1 MALWIVDDAG
11 DEVFQFEDPTD
22 LTTFVRRNLPSSLT
36 VPRGLSFNSQGHLW
50 IVDSTID
57 EVFQFEDPTD
67 LTTFVRRNLPSSLT
81 SPAGLSFNAQG
92 HLWIVDSAGDEVFQ
106 FEDPTD
112 LTVFT
117 RRNLPSTLTIPR
129 GLSFNAQGHLWIVDF
144 TGSEVFQFEDPT
156 DLTVFTRRNLP
167 STLTVPAGLSFNAQ
181 GHLWIV
187 DSAGDEVFQFEDPT
201 DLTVFTRRNL
211 PSSLT
216 VPTGLSFNDRL
227 GASEQ
232 RVRAAGTAAAGGSA
246 TVRVAG
252 PSSRIR
258 ASGAAA
264 ASGSARVRVTA
275 LPPAA
280 DIAIADW
287 DGSGYQAPIVLG
299 VVRATV
305 SGPDITVEPVV
316 VLEGEFVVAD
326 DLTISQVERPS
337 DVTLRF
343 RKFGSGAL
351 STYFGNA
358 GTRLYPDAELFLQ
371 TAAGGRARYT
381 AGTSGSNW
389 INWHLVAGED
399 DDVQGDIVTG
409 DYFLVSVAEPGAEP
423 GVDARARA
431 SGTAAASG
439 TARIRI
445 AGDQRVRAVGT
456 AIASGVARIRVA
468 APAGAGQTVALTGW
482 GAEGW
487 QGAVL
492 VDASFIEG
500 GATAYLRFVR
510 DIGGNAQL
518 RLSATATGE
527 PSDEGPDLTEEVE
540 QYAQAFVF
548 SADNGSVTLAGPDHP
563 DNGFRDPT
571 DPYFWTPSN
580 SAEWSAWANA
590 VAGSVTLTISDG
602 DAGIQVQASGT
613 AAASGTARI
622 RVATGRQ
629 IRAAGTAAAS
639 GAARIR
645 AAGPRRV
652 RASGT
657 AAASGTARVRTAGPA
672 RIQASGTA
680 AASGTARVRAS
691 ITDDQRI
698 RAGGTAQAVGSAR
711 IRRTFPGL
719 NVFDPQL
726 SVTTEGTLGARARGA
741 RDGIGLDYV
750 WSLDDDASL
759 PAAQYPNNAWGA
771 REGGTAGGRTWVA
784 VKPSATTGMPY
795 VWEAAR
801 TTGGFPDVGADVPA
815 EWQTPVLVSQ
825 PGEQGEP
832 GIAGLAGGQG
842 IQGTAG
848 IPGIAGVA
856 GIQGIPGL
864 QGLEGLPGPAGLPGL
879 NGQSA
884 TRVPTSFPPVKAT
897 GGTAWASFS
906 ATVGGV
912 LRGNGNAIANA
923 VSGNDGGPLIG
934 DLVTIFRTVGDAM
947 YSGTRAYTG
956 VGWVAIQSYIN
967 GNLVVSGTIIARHLA
982 AHIITADH
990 ILAGSLTAG
999 VVAAGFFDGAINIR
1013 RFWSGSV
1020 TLRDG
1025 TTWTNIDAQSGA
1037 SMGNGDI
1044 IMFASSR
1051 NQAVQLVMSAT
1062 SNTERVTRGAEAVNF
1077 NHQWVSSTRIR
1088 VRQEQVGFA
1097 NEVSLFGVW
1106 KLTV

>member
-1 MALWIVDDAG
+1 MALWIVD
-11 DEVFQFEDPTD
+11 
-22 LTTFVRRNLPSSLT
+22 TT
-36 VPRGLSFNSQGHLW
+36 
-50 IVDSTID
+50 
-57 EVFQFEDPTD
+57 
-67 LTTFVRRNLPSSLT
+67 
-81 SPAGLSFNAQG
+81 
-92 HLWIVDSAGDEVFQ
+92 GDEVFQ

-117 RRNLPSTLTIPR
+117 RRNLPSSLAAPQGLSFNAQGHLWIVDNSGDEVFQFEDPTDLTVFTRRNLPSSLAAPQ

-167 STLTVPAGLSFNAQ
+167 SSLTGPTGLSFNAQ

-187 DSAGDEVFQFEDPT
+187 DNSGDEVFQFEDPT

-216 VPTGLSFNDRL
+216 VPTGLSFNAQGHLWIVDNSGNEVFQLEDPTDLTVFTRRNLPSSLTGPRGLSFNDRL

-232 RVRAAGTAAAGGSA
+232 RVRAAGTAAASGSA

-264 ASGSARVRVTA
+264 ASGGARVRTSGPSRIRAAGTAAASGAARVRVTA
-275 LPPAA
+275 LPSAP

-287 DGSGYQAPIVLG
+287 DGSGYQAPIVLA

-326 DLTISQVERPS
+326 DLTVSQVERPS
-337 DVTLRF
+337 DTTLRF
-343 RKFGSGAL
+343 RKTGSGAL
-351 STYFGNA
+351 RTYFGNA
-358 GTRLYPDAELFLQ
+358 GTPLYPDAELFLQ

-468 APAGAGQTVALTGW
+468 APAGAGQIVALTGW
-482 GAEGW
+482 SAEGW

-510 DIGGNAQL
+510 DVGGNAQL

-548 SADNGSVTLAGPDHP
+548 SDDNGSVTLAGPDHP

-580 SAEWSAWANA
+580 SAEWSAWVNA
-590 VAGSVTLTISDG
+590 VTGSVTLTISDG
-602 DAGIQVQASGT
+602 DAGVQVQASGT

-629 IRAAGTAAAS
+629 IRAAGAAAAS

-657 AAASGTARVRTAGPA
+657 AQASGAARVRTAGPA

-711 IRRTFPGL
+711 IRRTFPGV

-759 PAAQYPNNAWGA
+759 PAAQYPSNAWGA

-801 TTGGFPDVGADVPA
+801 TTGGFPEVGADVPA

-884 TRVPTSFPPVKAT
+884 TRVPTGFPPVKAT
-897 GGTAWASFS
+897 GGTAWSSFS

-923 VSGNDGGPLIG
+923 VAGNDGGPLVG
-934 DLVTIFRTVGDAM
+934 DLVTIFRTSGSDM
-947 YSGTRAYTG
+947 YSGTRTYTG
-956 VGWVAIQSYIN
+956 VGWVDIQSYIH
-967 GNLVVSGTIIARHLA
+967 GNLLVSGTIIARHLA

-999 VVAAGFFDGAINIR
+999 VVAAGFFDGAINITR
-1013 RFWSGSV
+1013 IYNGPTVNLGSGSTGV
-1020 TLRDG
+1020 DLTQRMTDFAFLLCFGDSDNDG
-1025 TTWTNIDAQSGA
+1025 
-1037 SMGNGDI
+1037 
-1044 IMFASSR
+1044 
-1051 NQAVQLVMSAT
+1051 LV
-1062 SNTERVTRGAEAVNF
+1062 VG
-1077 NHQWVSSTRIR
+1077 HCLIR
-1088 VRQEQVGFA
+1088 VPTISNAAGRQRITWVIGPFA
-1097 NEVSLFGVW
+1097 LPP
-1106 KLTV
+1106 